1 MSIVVVTGLGPRT
14 GTSFVMQQAK
24 NKGIPITGYKFLP
37 NFTVEKHNING
48 YWETPVYNP
57 SIDNCVVK
65 LWYPTLMCLN
75 PNKVSGV
82 VVLERKDK
90 LAQVASLYKVFKDEC
105 KLNKTFLSLDSPS
118 ASLLT
123 FISDTNN
130 WLSTINETK
139 IMRVY
144 TEDLTS
150 SLDNILSF
158 IERGLTC
165 QYS

>member
-1 MSIVVVTGLGPRT
+1 MSIMVVTGLGPRT

-57 SIDNCVVK
+57 QIDNCVVK
-65 LWYPTLMCLN
+65 LWYPTLLSLD
-75 PNKVSGV
+75 PNKVNGV

-105 KLNKTFLSLDSPS
+105 KLNKNFLSLESPS
-118 ASLLT
+118 ELLLP
-123 FISDTNN
+123 FISKTNN

-144 TEDLTS
+144 TEDLNS
-150 SLDNILSF
+150 SLDSILSF

-165 QYS
+165 QHS